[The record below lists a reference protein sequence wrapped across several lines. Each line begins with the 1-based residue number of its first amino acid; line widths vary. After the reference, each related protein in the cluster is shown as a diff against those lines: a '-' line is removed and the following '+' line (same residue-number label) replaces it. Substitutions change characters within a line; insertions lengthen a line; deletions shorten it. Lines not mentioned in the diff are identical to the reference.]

1 MSDDDKKHLIVE
13 LQEIAASINDPVKR
27 EEVLKILARLSDEWP
42 DADELL
48 RIRLRY
54 NDESK

>member
-1 MSDDDKKHLIVE
+1 MSDANRKHLIAE
-13 LQEIAASINDPVKR
+13 LQEIAASIDDPVKR

-54 NDESK
+54 SDESN

>member
-1 MSDDDKKHLIVE
+1 MSDDRKHLITE

-27 EEVLKILARLSDEWP
+27 EEVLKILARFSEEWP

-54 NDESK
+54 SDESK